1 VVLIKTSRRRFLR
14 DVAAAAVAAPLLDLI
29 GAEAFAQP
37 TGGRR
42 LRHASVG
49 ASGMGFSDISSF
61 AKHPAFDLVAVADVD
76 LCTIA
81 RVQQLFPKVRVY
93 QHWREMLKRER
104 NQIDSVN
111 VSTPDHMH
119 APIAMEA
126 MRLGKHVYVQKPLT
140 ATIAETRRLTE
151 FARRQRLITQMG
163 IQTSATVPQRLGE
176 AMVRSGMVGRIR
188 EVHVFSNK
196 SWGEEGLLPDGS
208 DPVPPTIDWDAWVGV
223 AEERPYLRGR
233 FHPGEWRRRKAFGT
247 GTLGDM
253 GCHIFSPSYRAL
265 GLTSPLSI
273 ASHGPAPTRDN
284 WAIRAKF
291 HYVFPGTPL
300 TAGKALDYWWYDGTE
315 RPPSALLEQIGAR
328 MPQQGNIFVGT
339 DGIIVVPHGG
349 QPFALPDEKFKDAK
363 APDIAARD
371 HYAEFLDAI
380 LTDGSVRPAAN
391 FDYSGPL
398 TETVLLGN
406 VAAHFP
412 GQTLDFDAGRLR
424 FPNKAD
430 ANPLLTRTYRK
441 KWRVKGLT

>member
-1 VVLIKTSRRRFLR
+1 MALILTSRRRFLR
-14 DVAAAAVAAPLLDLI
+14 DVAAAAVAVPLVDLI
-29 GAEAFAQP
+29 GPEAFAQA
-37 TGGRR
+37 TAERKV
-42 LRHASVG
+42 RHASVG
-49 ASGMGFSDISSF
+49 ASGMGFADISSF

-93 QHWREMLKRER
+93 QHWREMLKREKS
-104 NQIDSVN
+104 QIDSVN

-140 ATIAETRRLTE
+140 ATITEARRLAE

-176 AMVRSGMVGRIR
+176 AMVRGGMVGKVR

-196 SWGEEGLLPDGS
+196 SWGDDGLLPDGS
-208 DPVPPTIDWDAWVGV
+208 DPVPPTIDWDAWLGV
-223 AEERPYLRGR
+223 AEERPYLRGK

-273 ASHGPAPTRDN
+273 ASHGPAPTPDN
-284 WAIRAKF
+284 WAVRAKF

-300 TAGKALDYWWYDGTE
+300 TAGKTVDYWWYDGTE
-315 RPPSALLEQIGAR
+315 RPPSALLEQVGAR

-339 DGIIVVPHGG
+339 EGIIVLPHGG
-349 QPFALPDEKFKDAK
+349 QPFALPDEKFKDAI
-363 APDIAARD
+363 APEIAPRD

-380 LTDGSVRPAAN
+380 VAGGSARPAAN

-406 VAAHFP
+406 VASHFH
-412 GQTLDFDAGRLR
+412 GETLEFDASRLR
-424 FPNKAD
+424 FPQKVD
-430 ANPLLTRTYRK
+430 ANPLLTRAYRRA
-441 KWRVKGLT
+441 WRVKGLT

>member
-1 VVLIKTSRRRFLR
+1 
-14 DVAAAAVAAPLLDLI
+14 VAAAAVAAPLVDLI
-29 GAEAFAQP
+29 GAEAFAQAAA
-37 TGGRR
+37 GRKI
-42 LRHASVG
+42 RHASVG

-61 AKHPAFDLVAVADVD
+61 AKQPAFDLVAIADVD

-93 QHWREMLKRER
+93 QHWREMLKREK

-140 ATIAETRRLTE
+140 ATIAEARRLTE
-151 FARRQRLITQMG
+151 FARRERLVTQMG

-176 AMVRSGMVGRIR
+176 AMVRSGMAGKIR

-196 SWGEEGLLPDGS
+196 SWGEDGLLPDGS

-223 AEERPYLRGR
+223 AEMRPYLRGK

-265 GLTSPLSI
+265 ALTSPLSI
-273 ASHGPAPTRDN
+273 TSHGPTPTLDN
-284 WAIRAKF
+284 WAVRAKF

-300 TAGKALDYWWYDGTE
+300 TAGKTVDYWWYDGTE
-315 RPPSALLEQIGAR
+315 RPPAALLEQVGAR

-339 DGIIVVPHGG
+339 DGLIVVPHGG

-363 APDIAARD
+363 APEITARD

-380 LTDGSVRPAAN
+380 LAGGTIRPAAS

-412 GQTLDFDAGRLR
+412 GETLEFDAGALR
-424 FPNKAD
+424 FPQKVD
-430 ANPLLTRTYRK
+430 ANPLLTRPYRK
-441 KWRVKGLT
+441 AWRVKGLS

>member
-1 VVLIKTSRRRFLR
+1 
-14 DVAAAAVAAPLLDLI
+14 
-29 GAEAFAQP
+29 
-37 TGGRR
+37 
-42 LRHASVG
+42 
-49 ASGMGFSDISSF
+49 
-61 AKHPAFDLVAVADVD
+61 
-76 LCTIA
+76 
-81 RVQQLFPKVRVY
+81 
-93 QHWREMLKRER
+93 
-104 NQIDSVN
+104 
-111 VSTPDHMH
+111 
-119 APIAMEA
+119 
-126 MRLGKHVYVQKPLT
+126 
-140 ATIAETRRLTE
+140 
-151 FARRQRLITQMG
+151 
-163 IQTSATVPQRLGE
+163 
-176 AMVRSGMVGRIR
+176 
-188 EVHVFSNK
+188 
-196 SWGEEGLLPDGS
+196 
-208 DPVPPTIDWDAWVGV
+208 
-223 AEERPYLRGR
+223 
-233 FHPGEWRRRKAFGT
+233 
-247 GTLGDM
+247 
-253 GCHIFSPSYRAL
+253 
-265 GLTSPLSI
+265 
-273 ASHGPAPTRDN
+273 
-284 WAIRAKF
+284 
-291 HYVFPGTPL
+291 L
-300 TAGKALDYWWYDGTE
+300 TAGKTVDYWWYDGTE